1 MSRITDWLNSAE
13 GQAFNPDGAYG
24 LQCLTLDA
32 EVLMAEGSKKPVG
45 DLVPGDKVRSTHG
58 GINTVISNQRA
69 VLPVYEIKTAQA
81 TLRASTEHLF
91 EVWHNDER
99 VFKEAKYIKEGEH
112 ISTVKIDDKGNLCTA
127 SLPVL
132 YKSEDTTPAGVS
144 VLELDG
150 DKTYIAEGHGHHNC
164 KDLADA
170 YCVYL
175 FGDWQNTLRP
185 NDAADAFNGANDE
198 YFIKIANNP
207 NDPNLIPQPGDIIT
221 WGPMPGNSAGHI
233 AVVYSADANGV
244 TVLEQ
249 DGFLQIPA
257 RKKYW
262 PNYIVGGVLTQGW
275 LRPRPEKIIGYAQ
288 PVPPKERKA
297 AVTVNARDE
306 PNTTSGIFQQIT
318 AGDTV
323 EMKGWVQGEPVDGNT
338 TWFVTARSGKYMSA
352 EAFEDKGTHDLPDL
366 TPKANPTERTATSQG
381 VRARKAP
388 NTSSEVAQTVE
399 GGKTVEMKGWTR
411 GEAVEPGNDIWFVSK
426 NNGLY
431 LYSGAFTDSSV
442 HDLPEIKQDTLTT
455 ESVDYSKIILDVSN
469 NQPDEVSA
477 HFHKFGGVILKA
489 GHVGQNYGGDAN
501 KIDPKLVKF
510 AEAAGDKLLGI
521 YWLPYFST
529 DEEARAEAERFA
541 EAQKLVNAPLLFV
554 DLEPEFEGTP
564 EQLKMFDNIVLQK
577 TGKTVFVYG
586 GDAVISKLGLE
597 RVDWYP
603 NYGTKD
609 NYAHGSLIHQYTE
622 TGKVDGYGGN
632 LDFSTSKL
640 TIEELKKIAS
650 VTSPEAPGDAKDERA
665 GTTEEKTK
673 ENKMVKPTLSLED
686 STKLAELAQQQ
697 ITKTEELAESDIA
710 KELTAG
716 ISKRTKLIIYIV
728 GDTLLGASAI
738 APQAAVAILSDD
750 AYVKINA
757 ISGILATAG
766 LFLLTMF
773 GIYKSGRKGNK

>member
-13 GQAFNPDGAYG
+13 GQVFNPDGAYG

-32 EVLMAEGSKKPVG
+32 EVLMADGSKKPVG
-45 DLVPGDKVRSTHG
+45 DLVLGDKVRSTRG
-58 GINTVISNQRA
+58 GINTVISNQKA
-69 VLPVYEIKTAQA
+69 TLPVFEIKTAQA
-81 TLRASTEHLF
+81 TFRASTEHLF
-91 EVWHNDER
+91 EVWHNGER

-112 ISTVKIDDKGNLCTA
+112 ISTVEIDDKGDLCTA
-127 SLPVL
+127 GLPVL
-132 YKSEDTTPAGVS
+132 YKSEDTIPAEVA

-170 YCVYL
+170 YCIYL

-185 NDAADAFNGANDE
+185 NDAAQAFAGANDE

-221 WGPMPGNSAGHI
+221 WGPMRGNPAGHI

-288 PVPPKERKA
+288 PVSSKERKA

-306 PNTTSGIFQQIT
+306 PNTSSGVFQQIA
-318 AGDTV
+318 AGATV
-323 EMKGWVQGEPVDGNT
+323 EMKGWVHGEPVDGNT

-388 NTSSEVAQTVE
+388 TTSSEVAQTVE

-431 LYSGAFTDSSV
+431 LYSGAFTDSDT
-442 HDLPEIKQDTLTT
+442 HDLPEIEQ
-455 ESVDYSKIILDVSN
+455 ESPGAIDYNKIILDVSN
-469 NQPDEVSA
+469 NQPDEIA
-477 HFHKFGGVILKA
+477 NYFHKFGGIILKA
-489 GHVGQNYGGDAN
+489 GHVGQKYGGDAN
-501 KIDPKLVKF
+501 KIDPKLTKF
-510 AEAAGDKLLGI
+510 AKAAGDKLLGI

-529 DEEARAEAERFA
+529 DEEAKAEAERFA

-564 EQLKMFDNIVLQK
+564 EQLKLFDNIVLQK

-586 GDAVISKLGLE
+586 GNAIISKLGLA

-622 TGKVDGYGGN
+622 TGKIDSFGGN

-640 TIEELKKIAS
+640 TFEELKKMSS
-650 VTSPEAPGDAKDERA
+650 VTSPDIPKDKKTGA
-665 GTTEEKTK
+665 TEEKPK
-673 ENKMVKPTLSLED
+673 ENKMTKPTLSLED

-697 ITKTEELAESDIA
+697 IAKTEELAESDIA

>member
-32 EVLMAEGSKKPVG
+32 EVLMADGSKKPVG
-45 DLVPGDKVRSTHG
+45 DLVPGDKVRSTRG
-58 GINTVISNQRA
+58 GINTVISNQKA
-69 VLPVYEIKTAQA
+69 ILPVFEIKTAQA
-81 TLRASTEHLF
+81 TFRASTEHLF
-91 EVWHNDER
+91 EVYHNSER

-112 ISTVKIDDKGNLCTA
+112 ISTVKIDNKGNLCTA

-132 YKSEDTTPAGVS
+132 YKSEDTTPAEVS

-170 YCVYL
+170 YCIHL

-198 YFIKIANNP
+198 YFIKITNNP

-221 WGPMPGNSAGHI
+221 WGPMPGNPAGHI

-244 TVLEQ
+244 AVLEQ

-275 LRPRPEKIIGYAQ
+275 LRPRPEKIIGYIQ

-366 TPKANPTERTATSQG
+366 TPKSNPTERTATSQG

-411 GEAVEPGNDIWFVSK
+411 GEAVEPGNDIWFVSR

-431 LYSGAFTDSSV
+431 LYSGAFTDPNA

-529 DEEARAEAERFA
+529 DEEAKAEAERFA

-564 EQLKMFDNIVLQK
+564 EQLKMFDNIVLQQ

-586 GDAVISKLGLE
+586 GDAVISKLGLA

-622 TGKVDGYGGN
+622 TGKIDGYGGN

-640 TIEELKKIAS
+640 TLEELKKIAS
-650 VTSPEAPGDAKDERA
+650 VTSPEVPEDTKDKRA

-673 ENKMVKPTLSLED
+673 ENKMAKPTLSLED

-697 ITKTEELAESDIA
+697 IAKTEELAESDIA